1 MLLWV
6 YLLAHIEKNPCSLPY
21 FSLKL
26 AFLCG
31 WLLRHYFFCNMRVH
45 RQFPAWCIVAPK
57 PVNLIIICFMD
68 LNDLEGRHRNI
79 IFCWWC
85 LLGNKG
91 TIHTNT
97 IIELNIIH
105 RCPSII
111 SVRGWWRICILCI
124 SVRLRTIW
132 RLIGI
137 QPLVRTHNDF
147 PFPMYSSRGRI
158 RACSWRTLKF
168 SFFL

>member
-1 MLLWV
+1 M
-6 YLLAHIEKNPCSLPY
+6 YCSP
-21 FSLKL
+21 
-26 AFLCG
+26 
-31 WLLRHYFFCNMRVH
+31 
-45 RQFPAWCIVAPK
+45 PK

-105 RCPSII
+105 RCQGII
-111 SVRGWWRICILCI
+111 SMRGWWRICILCI

-147 PFPMYSSRGRI
+147 PFPMYSSKIFGVGYSLTAQELCS
-158 RACSWRTLKF
+158 RASF
-168 SFFL
+168 PSFFKVCIVLVLGIILNLVQDVKMRVDSILQL